1 MGNAA
6 PCCSP
11 RGECSKSIRGH
22 EEESEMSDYD
32 QEAIDA
38 MARVLLEGCVEL
50 RKEASQ
56 LDRPE
61 REQDELTKFVLLEQ
75 IRKGNAVYA
84 DAIRERLLELA
95 SANGE
100 EFVAWLT
107 DLFERSR
114 RQA

>member
-1 MGNAA
+1 M
-6 PCCSP
+6 
-11 RGECSKSIRGH
+11 RGH

-50 RKEASQ
+50 RKEASLRVS

-61 REQDELTKFVLLEQ
+61 REQDELTKFVMLEE
-75 IRKGNAVYA
+75 IRKGNAVHA